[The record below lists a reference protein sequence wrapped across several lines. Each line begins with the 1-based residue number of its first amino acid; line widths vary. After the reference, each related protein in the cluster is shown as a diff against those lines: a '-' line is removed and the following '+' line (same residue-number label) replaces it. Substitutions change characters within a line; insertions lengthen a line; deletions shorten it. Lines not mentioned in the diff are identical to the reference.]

1 MSHVDNVA
9 VQSDDTVP
17 EMSLGR
23 EFTLLLIATA
33 IALPLQLIAVDIT
46 VTEAAAGLGVLALMC
61 VGGILLG
68 RYIPIPIPSV
78 AWISLIGIVLTLPF
92 TPWGPSIVG
101 LVEQIDF
108 LALAVP
114 CLAYAGIAISQLEI
128 KVLKRS
134 GWKLLVVA
142 VFVLFG
148 TYITSAVIAHFMLG
162 VS

>member
-1 MSHVDNVA
+1 MSHVENLS
-9 VQSDDTVP
+9 VQSDDTAP
-17 EMSLGR
+17 EMPLGR
-23 EFTLLLIATA
+23 EFVLLLIVTA
-33 IALPLQLIAVDIT
+33 IALPLQLIAVDTT
-46 VTEAAAGLGVLALMC
+46 VNAAAIGLGVLALMC
-61 VGGILLG
+61 VGGILLA
-68 RYIPIPIPSV
+68 RYIPIPFPSV
-78 AWISLIGIVLTLPF
+78 AWISLIGIALTLPF
-92 TPWGPSIVG
+92 TPWGATVVG

-148 TYITSAVIAHFMLG
+148 TYITSALIAHFTLG
-162 VS
+162 IS

>member
-1 MSHVDNVA
+1 MSHVENLS

-23 EFTLLLIATA
+23 EFALLLIVTA

-46 VTEAAAGLGVLALMC
+46 VAQAAAGLALLVLMC

-78 AWISLIGIVLTLPF
+78 AWISLIGIVATLPF
-92 TPWGPSIVG
+92 TPWGAAVVG
-101 LVEQIDF
+101 LVQQIDF

-148 TYITSAVIAHFMLG
+148 TYITSALIAHFMLS